1 MLEPYSNAP
10 DTCGEPAE
18 EPERIRAAILRAQEW
33 GVDTRIHAIG
43 DRSVRFVLD
52 CFEEG
57 ERLHGK
63 RDCRHSMEHNETVQP
78 EDMPRYAELGVCPGM
93 QPWHML
99 LDMPDL
105 AKDDAVGPERAALS
119 WPLHSLL
126 ASGAVVHLGSDFPV
140 VGLEPM
146 EEVYGAVFRM
156 LEDGSNPEGWFP
168 QERITMAEALRAYTY
183 GSAYAMHA
191 EDRIGTLAC
200 GKQADICVL
209 DRNLFDCEPAEVLEA
224 TAALT
229 MIAGKV
235 VFEA

>member
-1 MLEPYSNAP
+1 
-10 DTCGEPAE
+10 
-18 EPERIRAAILRAQEW
+18 
-33 GVDTRIHAIG
+33 
-43 DRSVRFVLD
+43 
-52 CFEEG
+52 
-57 ERLHGK
+57 
-63 RDCRHSMEHNETVQP
+63 
-78 EDMPRYAELGVCPGM
+78 M

-99 LDMPDL
+99 LDMPDR

-126 ASGAVVHLGSDFPV
+126 ASGACVHLGSDFPV

-156 LEDGSNPEGWFP
+156 LEDGSNPEGWFAE
-168 QERITMAEALRAYTY
+168 ERITMGDALRAYTY

-209 DRNLFDCEPAEVLEA
+209 DRNLFECEPADVLEA
-224 TAALT
+224 TSLLT